1 MVLSVS
7 SRLPEPACRGIF
19 RWRKIIP
26 IRFNPE
32 TTIAFDI
39 SGNESADVQLNIFNL
54 RGQLVRK
61 LVSEKLSPGQYEVR
75 WNTQNNS
82 GQPVASGV
90 YLYQLRVG
98 DVIQVRKMQLIR

>member
-1 MVLSVS
+1 
-7 SRLPEPACRGIF
+7 
-19 RWRKIIP
+19 
-26 IRFNPE
+26 
-32 TTIAFDI
+32 
-39 SGNESADVQLNIFNL
+39 
-54 RGQLVRK
+54 QLVRK

-75 WNTQNNS
+75 WNAQNSS